1 MAEQLLNFDYSKAT
15 LGASLGYTNEGTIK
29 IATYVSFETDS
40 YFDGFVSFGDNYK
53 YGFKKDGKFY
63 TEEGK
68 FIGTLG
74 IVASSINQ
82 NTGTII
88 TRGDDAEKFSIS
100 TLQPRETVALTCL
113 QSMLSSFDVPLN
125 IDNTKIKQLVSKS
138 FMFAQEF
145 VNQAVKYREKETT
158 SSTATSE
165 KNVSVDSSSLN
176 SDTDKILYN
185 IQVALNN
192 LITQGKNQFTEQ
204 QKNGLKLSVTD
215 VNIKTVPDNI
225 KTVVSGNVN
234 ASVTGSVDSS
244 VSGSIGAYVS
254 GSISSYV
261 SGSVNSSVSGSI
273 SASVSGS
280 VTTGQVSAPSET

>member
-1 MAEQLLNFDYSKAT
+1 MADKTLSVFDKNKVEQGAPLGMSMDGKIVVSTYIYLYPTGTNMYMGYLNFDNNPYQVYYFLEDGTVYDA
-15 LGASLGYTNEGTIK
+15 NERQ
-29 IATYVSFETDS
+29 
-40 YFDGFVSFGDNYK
+40 
-53 YGFKKDGKFY
+53 
-63 TEEGK
+63 
-68 FIGTLG
+68 IGTLG

-125 IDNTKIKQLVSKS
+125 IDNTKIKQLVDKS

-145 VNQAVKYREKETT
+145 VNQAVKYREKETA
-158 SSTATSE
+158 SSTATSD
-165 KNVSVDSSSLN
+165 KNVSVDASSLS

-192 LITQGKNQFTEQ
+192 LITQDKNQFTEQ
-204 QKNGLKLSVTD
+204 QKNGLKLAAAD

-225 KTVVSGNVN
+225 KTVVSGKVD
-234 ASVTGSVDSS
+234 AAVTGSV
-244 VSGSIGAYVS
+244 
-254 GSISSYV
+254 
-261 SGSVNSSVSGSI
+261 N
-273 SASVSGS
+273 ASVSGS
-280 VTTGQVSAPSET
+280 VNADVSGSITTKQESAPSGK

>member
-1 MAEQLLNFDYSKAT
+1 MAEQLLAFDYSKAT
-15 LGASLGYTNEGTIK
+15 LGASLGYTNGGTIK

-68 FIGTLG
+68 WVGTLG

-100 TLQPRETVALTCL
+100 TLQPRETVALACL
-113 QSMLSSFDVPLN
+113 QPMLSSFDVPLN
-125 IDNTKIKQLVSKS
+125 IDNTKIKQLVDKS

-145 VNQAVKYREKETT
+145 VNQAVKYREKETA
-158 SSTATSE
+158 SSTATSD
-165 KNVSVDSSSLN
+165 KNVSVDSSSLS

-192 LITQGKNQFTEQ
+192 LIAQDKNQFTEQ
-204 QKNGLKLSVTD
+204 QKNGLKLAATD

-234 ASVTGSVDSS
+234 AAVT
-244 VSGSIGAYVS
+244 
-254 GSISSYV
+254 GSISSTV
-261 SGSVNSSVSGSI
+261 SGSVN
-273 SASVSGS
+273 ASVSGS
-280 VTTGQVSAPSET
+280 VSSAVSGSVDATVSGSITTNQESAPSGT

>member
-1 MAEQLLNFDYSKAT
+1 MEEQLLTFDYSKAT
-15 LGASLGYTNEGTIK
+15 LGASLGYTNGGTIK

-68 FIGTLG
+68 WVGTLG

-125 IDNTKIKQLVSKS
+125 IDNTKIKQLVDKS
-138 FMFAQEF
+138 FMVAQEF
-145 VNQAVKYREKETT
+145 VNQAVKYREKEAA
-158 SSTATSE
+158 SSTATSD
-165 KNVSVDSSSLN
+165 KNVSVDSSSLS

-192 LITQGKNQFTEQ
+192 LIAQDKNQFTEQ
-204 QKNGLKLSVTD
+204 QKNGLKLAATD
-215 VNIKTVPDNI
+215 VNIKTVPENI

-234 ASVTGSVDSS
+234 AAVTGSVSS
-244 VSGSIGAYVS
+244 T
-254 GSISSYV
+254 V
-261 SGSVNSSVSGSI
+261 SGSVN
-273 SASVSGS
+273 ASVSGS
-280 VTTGQVSAPSET
+280 VSSSVSGSVDATVSGSITTKQESAPSGT

>member
-15 LGASLGYTNEGTIK
+15 LGASLGYTNGGTIK

-68 FIGTLG
+68 FVGTLG

-88 TRGDDAEKFSIS
+88 TRGDDAEKFSIP
-100 TLQPRETVALTCL
+100 TLQPRQTVALTCL

-138 FMFAQEF
+138 YMFAQEF
-145 VNQAVKYREKETT
+145 INQAVKYREKETA
-158 SSTATSE
+158 SSTSTSD
-165 KNVSVDSSSLN
+165 KNVSVDASSLS

-192 LITQGKNQFTEQ
+192 LITQDKNQFTEQ
-204 QKNGLKLSVTD
+204 QKNGLKLAVTD
-215 VNIKTVPDNI
+215 VNIKTVPENI

-234 ASVTGSVDSS
+234 AAVTGSINAS
-244 VSGSIGAYVS
+244 VN
-254 GSISSYV
+254 
-261 SGSVNSSVSGSI
+261 GSVN
-273 SASVSGS
+273 ASVSGS
-280 VTTGQVSAPSET
+280 VSSSVSGSVDATVSGSVTTKQEAAPSGT